1 MQKLPHTILVKAIPS
16 LLMMV
21 HFGNS
26 NIIQFAIFLTIFRVF
41 AINACNK
48 KNIIYT
54 LSITS
59 QAFISSTL
67 FYVSIIQNDIVFI
80 TAYAHLLLYFFFY
93 SFVGWI
99 WESSYVSILTK
110 RLTNRGFL
118 TGPMLPIYGSG
129 AVVMLCATYPVQSSD
144 IGIFLLGLIA
154 ATILEYVTGVVM
166 ETLFQV
172 RYWDYSDKK
181 FNIQGHI
188 CLSSSLAWGVFTLL
202 LIRVVHPRISAL
214 LEKIPQNVC
223 FSALVVITIVFAID
237 FASSF
242 HAAMDLRQILESIT
256 NLKSDAEKLRERF
269 IVLTDSVS
277 ETLRDKIGT
286 IKKPE
291 SSRIEE
297 FQTSVSE
304 YLEKLYSL
312 VPKEKTADVIRLKER
327 FAYLGELKN
336 AISKRMD
343 FRKIILLK
351 GNPMLT
357 SKKYADALK

>member
-1 MQKLPHTILVKAIPS
+1 M
-16 LLMMV
+16 
-21 HFGNS
+21 
-26 NIIQFAIFLTIFRVF
+26 
-41 AINACNK
+41 
-48 KNIIYT
+48 
-54 LSITS
+54 
-59 QAFISSTL
+59 
-67 FYVSIIQNDIVFI
+67 
-80 TAYAHLLLYFFFY
+80 
-93 SFVGWI
+93 
-99 WESSYVSILTK
+99 
-110 RLTNRGFL
+110 
-118 TGPMLPIYGSG
+118 
-129 AVVMLCATYPVQSSD
+129 QSSD
-144 IGIFLLGLIA
+144 VGIFLLGLIA
-154 ATILEYVTGVVM
+154 ATMLEYVTGVVM
-166 ETLFQV
+166 EALFQV
-172 RYWDYSDKK
+172 RYWDYSNKK

-214 LEKIPQNVC
+214 LERIPQSVC
-223 FSALVVITIVFAID
+223 FGALFVITIVFSID

-357 SKKYADALK
+357 SKKYADALNSLKEQIGLNKNK

>member
-1 MQKLPHTILVKAIPS
+1 MGCFYTSLIQRRSPTHTALWKR
-16 LLMMV
+16 
-21 HFGNS
+21 
-26 NIIQFAIFLTIFRVF
+26 FLKT
-41 AINACNK
+41 
-48 KNIIYT
+48 
-54 LSITS
+54 
-59 QAFISSTL
+59 
-67 FYVSIIQNDIVFI
+67 
-80 TAYAHLLLYFFFY
+80 YAL
-93 SFVGWI
+93 
-99 WESSYVSILTK
+99 
-110 RLTNRGFL
+110 
-118 TGPMLPIYGSG
+118 
-129 AVVMLCATYPVQSSD
+129 D
-144 IGIFLLGLIA
+144 
-154 ATILEYVTGVVM
+154 
-166 ETLFQV
+166 
-172 RYWDYSDKK
+172 
-181 FNIQGHI
+181 
-188 CLSSSLAWGVFTLL
+188 
-202 LIRVVHPRISAL
+202 
-214 LEKIPQNVC
+214 
-223 FSALVVITIVFAID
+223 ALVVITIVFAID

-269 IVLTDSVS
+269 VVLTDSVS

-357 SKKYADALK
+357 SKKYADALNSLKEQIGLNKNK

>member
-1 MQKLPHTILVKAIPS
+1 MEGYYTIERWLA
-16 LLMMV
+16 
-21 HFGNS
+21 
-26 NIIQFAIFLTIFRVF
+26 
-41 AINACNK
+41 
-48 KNIIYT
+48 
-54 LSITS
+54 
-59 QAFISSTL
+59 
-67 FYVSIIQNDIVFI
+67 
-80 TAYAHLLLYFFFY
+80 FFFIY
-93 SFVGWI
+93 SFLGWCI
-99 WESSYVSILTK
+99 ESTIVSVSK
-110 RLTNRGFL
+110 RKLTNRGFL
-118 TGPMLPIYGSG
+118 KGPMLPLYGFG
-129 AVVMLCATYPVQSSD
+129 ALTIIISTLMVADNAVLVYICGM
-144 IGIFLLGLIA
+144 IA
-154 ATILEYVTGVVM
+154 ATALEYVTGAAM
-166 ETLFQV
+166 EAIFNMK
-172 RYWDYSDKK
+172 YWDYSDKK

-214 LEKIPQNVC
+214 VEKIPQNVC
-223 FSALVVITIVFAID
+223 FGALVVITIVFAID

-297 FQTSVSE
+297 FQISVSE

-357 SKKYADALK
+357 SKKYADALNSLKEQIGLNKNK

>member
-1 MQKLPHTILVKAIPS
+1 M
-16 LLMMV
+16 
-21 HFGNS
+21 
-26 NIIQFAIFLTIFRVF
+26 
-41 AINACNK
+41 
-48 KNIIYT
+48 
-54 LSITS
+54 
-59 QAFISSTL
+59 
-67 FYVSIIQNDIVFI
+67 

-99 WESSYVSILTK
+99 WESCYVSVRTR

-154 ATILEYVTGVVM
+154 ATVLEYVTGVIM
-166 ETLFQV
+166 EALFQV

-181 FNIQGHI
+181 FNLQGHI

-223 FSALVVITIVFAID
+223 FGALVVITIVFAID

-277 ETLRDKIGT
+277 ETLR
-286 IKKPE
+286 E
-291 SSRIEE
+291 
-297 FQTSVSE
+297 TSVSE
-304 YLEKLYSL
+304 CLEKLYSL

-357 SKKYADALK
+357 SKKYADALNSLKEQIGLNKNK

>member
-1 MQKLPHTILVKAIPS
+1 M
-16 LLMMV
+16 
-21 HFGNS
+21 
-26 NIIQFAIFLTIFRVF
+26 
-41 AINACNK
+41 
-48 KNIIYT
+48 
-54 LSITS
+54 
-59 QAFISSTL
+59 
-67 FYVSIIQNDIVFI
+67 

-144 IGIFLLGLIA
+144 IGIFLLGLIV

-286 IKKPE
+286 IK
-291 SSRIEE
+291 SRRVLVLRNFRLLFLNTSKSFTLL
-297 FQTSVSE
+297 FQRKKQPMLFDS
-304 YLEKLYSL
+304 
-312 VPKEKTADVIRLKER
+312 
-327 FAYLGELKN
+327 KN
-336 AISKRMD
+336 ALPI
-343 FRKIILLK
+343 
-351 GNPMLT
+351 
-357 SKKYADALK
+357 

>member
-1 MQKLPHTILVKAIPS
+1 MLAIK
-16 LLMMV
+16 
-21 HFGNS
+21 
-26 NIIQFAIFLTIFRVF
+26 R
-41 AINACNK
+41 
-48 KNIIYT
+48 NIIYT

-59 QAFISSTL
+59 QAFTLHLPYVLLFRNEDCFYDCLCSSVTVFL
-67 FYVSIIQNDIVFI
+67 FLQLCRLDLGIQLCIYSHK
-80 TAYAHLLLYFFFY
+80 TADEPRFFNWSNASDLWNRRCSHALCHLP
-93 SFVGWI
+93 SAIDV
-99 WESSYVSILTK
+99 
-110 RLTNRGFL
+110 
-118 TGPMLPIYGSG
+118 
-129 AVVMLCATYPVQSSD
+129 
-144 IGIFLLGLIA
+144 GIFLLGLIA
-154 ATILEYVTGVVM
+154 ATMLEYVTGVVM
-166 ETLFQV
+166 EALFQV

-214 LEKIPQNVC
+214 LERIPQSVC
-223 FSALVVITIVFAID
+223 FGALFVITIVFSID

-357 SKKYADALK
+357 SKKYADALNSLKEQIGLNKNK

>member
-1 MQKLPHTILVKAIPS
+1 M
-16 LLMMV
+16 
-21 HFGNS
+21 
-26 NIIQFAIFLTIFRVF
+26 
-41 AINACNK
+41 
-48 KNIIYT
+48 
-54 LSITS
+54 
-59 QAFISSTL
+59 
-67 FYVSIIQNDIVFI
+67 

-144 IGIFLLGLIA
+144 IGIFLLGLIV

-214 LEKIPQNVC
+214 LERIPQSVC
-223 FSALVVITIVFAID
+223 FGALFVITIVFSID

-256 NLKSDAEKLRERF
+256 NLK
-269 IVLTDSVS
+269 SVS

-357 SKKYADALK
+357 SKKYADALNSLKEQIGLNKNK

>member
-1 MQKLPHTILVKAIPS
+1 MEGYYTIERWLA
-16 LLMMV
+16 
-21 HFGNS
+21 
-26 NIIQFAIFLTIFRVF
+26 
-41 AINACNK
+41 
-48 KNIIYT
+48 
-54 LSITS
+54 
-59 QAFISSTL
+59 
-67 FYVSIIQNDIVFI
+67 
-80 TAYAHLLLYFFFY
+80 FFFIY
-93 SFVGWI
+93 SFLGWCI
-99 WESSYVSILTK
+99 ESTIVSVSK
-110 RLTNRGFL
+110 RKLTNRGFL
-118 TGPMLPIYGSG
+118 KGPMLPLYGFG
-129 AVVMLCATYPVQSSD
+129 ALTIIISTLMVADNIVLVYICGM
-144 IGIFLLGLIA
+144 IA
-154 ATILEYVTGVVM
+154 ATALEYVTGAAM
-166 ETLFQV
+166 EAIFNMK
-172 RYWDYSDKK
+172 YWDYSDKK
-181 FNIQGHI
+181 FNLQGHI

-223 FSALVVITIVFAID
+223 FGALVVITIVFAID

-269 IVLTDSVS
+269 TLLTESVS
-277 ETLRDKIGT
+277 ETLRDKLGT

-291 SSRIEE
+291 SSRVEE
-297 FQTSVSE
+297 FQASVSE

-336 AISKRMD
+336 TISKRMD

-357 SKKYADALK
+357 SRKYADALNSLKEQIGLNKNK

>member
-1 MQKLPHTILVKAIPS
+1 M
-16 LLMMV
+16 
-21 HFGNS
+21 
-26 NIIQFAIFLTIFRVF
+26 
-41 AINACNK
+41 
-48 KNIIYT
+48 
-54 LSITS
+54 
-59 QAFISSTL
+59 
-67 FYVSIIQNDIVFI
+67 

-144 IGIFLLGLIA
+144 IGIFLLGLIV

-166 ETLFQV
+166 EALFQV

-181 FNIQGHI
+181 FNLQGHI

-223 FSALVVITIVFAID
+223 FSALVVITIVFA
-237 FASSF
+237 
-242 HAAMDLRQILESIT
+242 
-256 NLKSDAEKLRERF
+256 EKLRERF
-269 IVLTDSVS
+269 VVLTDSVS

-336 AISKRMD
+336 AISKRID

-357 SKKYADALK
+357 SKKYADALNSLKEQIGLNKNK

>member
-1 MQKLPHTILVKAIPS
+1 M
-16 LLMMV
+16 
-21 HFGNS
+21 
-26 NIIQFAIFLTIFRVF
+26 
-41 AINACNK
+41 
-48 KNIIYT
+48 
-54 LSITS
+54 
-59 QAFISSTL
+59 
-67 FYVSIIQNDIVFI
+67 

-99 WESSYVSILTK
+99 WESCYVSVRTR

-154 ATILEYVTGVVM
+154 ATVLEYVTGVIM
-166 ETLFQV
+166 EALFQV

-181 FNIQGHI
+181 FNLQGHI

-223 FSALVVITIVFAID
+223 FGALVVITIVFAID

-277 ETLRDKIGT
+277 ETLR
-286 IKKPE
+286 E
-291 SSRIEE
+291 
-297 FQTSVSE
+297 TSVSE
-304 YLEKLYSL
+304 CLEKLYSL
-312 VPKEKTADVIRLKER
+312 VPKEKTANVIRLKER

-357 SKKYADALK
+357 SKKYADALNSLKEQIGLNKNK

>member
-1 MQKLPHTILVKAIPS
+1 M
-16 LLMMV
+16 
-21 HFGNS
+21 
-26 NIIQFAIFLTIFRVF
+26 
-41 AINACNK
+41 
-48 KNIIYT
+48 
-54 LSITS
+54 
-59 QAFISSTL
+59 
-67 FYVSIIQNDIVFI
+67 

-144 IGIFLLGLIA
+144 IGIFLLGLIV

-242 HAAMDLRQILESIT
+242 HA
-256 NLKSDAEKLRERF
+256 EKLRERF

-304 YLEKLYSL
+304 CLEKLYSL
-312 VPKEKTADVIRLKER
+312 VPKEKKADVIRLKER

-357 SKKYADALK
+357 SKKYADALNSLKEQIGLNKNK

>member
-1 MQKLPHTILVKAIPS
+1 MLICYCISFSTALSAG
-16 LLMMV
+16 
-21 HFGNS
+21 FGNP
-26 NIIQFAIFLTIFRVF
+26 
-41 AINACNK
+41 
-48 KNIIYT
+48 
-54 LSITS
+54 
-59 QAFISSTL
+59 
-67 FYVSIIQNDIVFI
+67 
-80 TAYAHLLLYFFFY
+80 
-93 SFVGWI
+93 
-99 WESSYVSILTK
+99 SYVSILTK

-172 RYWDYSDKK
+172 RYWDSQYKK
-181 FNIQGHI
+181 FNIHGSYLPKLI
-188 CLSSSLAWGVFTLL
+188 ACLGCFTLL
-202 LIRVVHPRISAL
+202 LMTRRSSTLSAL
-214 LEKIPQNVC
+214 LERIPQSVC
-223 FSALVVITIVFAID
+223 FGALFVITIVFSID

-357 SKKYADALK
+357 SKKYADALNSLKEQIGLNKNK

>member
-1 MQKLPHTILVKAIPS
+1 M
-16 LLMMV
+16 
-21 HFGNS
+21 
-26 NIIQFAIFLTIFRVF
+26 
-41 AINACNK
+41 
-48 KNIIYT
+48 
-54 LSITS
+54 
-59 QAFISSTL
+59 
-67 FYVSIIQNDIVFI
+67 
-80 TAYAHLLLYFFFY
+80 
-93 SFVGWI
+93 
-99 WESSYVSILTK
+99 
-110 RLTNRGFL
+110 
-118 TGPMLPIYGSG
+118 
-129 AVVMLCATYPVQSSD
+129 
-144 IGIFLLGLIA
+144 
-154 ATILEYVTGVVM
+154 
-166 ETLFQV
+166 
-172 RYWDYSDKK
+172 
-181 FNIQGHI
+181 
-188 CLSSSLAWGVFTLL
+188 
-202 LIRVVHPRISAL
+202 
-214 LEKIPQNVC
+214 EKIPQNVC
-223 FSALVVITIVFAID
+223 FGALVVITIEFAID

-242 HAAMDLRQILESIT
+242 HAAMKLRQILESIT

-297 FQTSVSE
+297 FHTSVSE

-357 SKKYADALK
+357 SKKYADALNSLKEQIGLNKNK